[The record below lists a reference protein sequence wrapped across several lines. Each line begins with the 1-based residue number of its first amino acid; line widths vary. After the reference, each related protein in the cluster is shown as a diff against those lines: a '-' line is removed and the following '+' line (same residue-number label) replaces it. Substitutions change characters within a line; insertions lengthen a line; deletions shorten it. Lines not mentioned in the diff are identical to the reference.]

1 MSLLKKN
8 HELNYFLC
16 LSKNARQLFQVSLKT
31 LIESEN
37 SDFMVYKL
45 QSRSKVNI
53 PDYKEWLEIVEI
65 DEGKYSLLHLNLCHK
80 IGKKVRRK
88 NC

>member
-8 HELNYFLC
+8 HALIYFLC
-16 LSKNARQLFQVSLKT
+16 LSKDARQLFQVSLNT

-45 QSRSKVNI
+45 YSRSMVNI
-53 PDYKEWLEIVEI
+53 PEYKEWSEIVEI
-65 DEGKYSLLHLNLCHK
+65 DEGKYILLHLNLCHK
-80 IGKKVRRK
+80 IGKRVRRK

>member
-1 MSLLKKN
+1 MLSSQKN
-8 HELNYFLC
+8 NEPRYLLC
-16 LSKNARQLFQVSLKT
+16 LSKDAKLLFQVSLKT

-45 QSRSKVNI
+45 RDRSMIDI

-65 DEGKYSLLHLNLCHK
+65 DEGKYSLLHLNLCYK
-80 IGKKVRRK
+80 IGKEVRRNK
-88 NC
+88 